1 MSAHR
6 PLVTALVAAAL
17 VVATAPCFAQIAKSA
32 SERFQRLDVNHDG
45 VLSRYETDAEV
56 VFAAL
61 DTNGDQ
67 IITPDELKP
76 LLPEG
81 MTDAEV
87 LDRVRVADRD
97 ANDTL
102 NEAELTRATEMRFEW
117 LDANKDGNVDQQEL
131 QDRFL
136 VKMVH

>member
-1 MSAHR
+1 MSTR
-6 PLVTALVAAAL
+6 RLLVAAVLVLASAL
-17 VVATAPCFAQIAKSA
+17 CFAQIAKTA

-61 DTNGDQ
+61 DSDGDGS
-67 IITPDELKP
+67 ITPAELKP

-97 ANDTL
+97 ANDVL

-117 LDANKDGNVDQQEL
+117 LDENKDGNVDEQEL
-131 QDRFL
+131 ASRFL

>member
-6 PLVTALVAAAL
+6 PLVTALIAAAL
-17 VVATAPCFAQIAKSA
+17 VVGAAPCFAQIARTA
-32 SERFQRLDVNHDG
+32 SERFVRLDVNHDG

-102 NEAELTRATEMRFEW
+102 NEAELARATSMRFEW
-117 LDANKDGNVDQQEL
+117 LDQDGDGNVSEAEL
-131 QDRFL
+131 QARFL
-136 VKMVH
+136 QPMVH

>member
-6 PLVTALVAAAL
+6 LFVVAALILASPPCLAL
-17 VVATAPCFAQIAKSA
+17 PDIAQSA
-32 SERFQRLDVNHDG
+32 SERFTRLDVNHDG

-61 DTNGDQ
+61 DTDGDQ
-67 IITPDELKP
+67 SITPAELKP
-76 LLPEG
+76 LLPANL
-81 MTDAEV
+81 TDAEV

-97 ANDTL
+97 ANDVL

-131 QDRFL
+131 QERFL
-136 VKMVH
+136 VKMVN